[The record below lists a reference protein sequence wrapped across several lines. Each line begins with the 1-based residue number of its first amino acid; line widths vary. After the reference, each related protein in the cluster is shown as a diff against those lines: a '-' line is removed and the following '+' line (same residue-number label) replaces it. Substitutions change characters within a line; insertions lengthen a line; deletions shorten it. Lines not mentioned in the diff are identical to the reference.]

1 MKISVLLSGLLDSKI
16 GKVLPARVMN
26 PLYRFLIDELGKEGK
41 RDAFP
46 SEIFETPP
54 IICFPSSRFKVAT
67 LVSTRDLEM
76 LVWSLKSL
84 FYFSERSWDLVI
96 MDGGLKSSDVSLLQH
111 HFPNA
116 RIFLEADL
124 IRELASE
131 LNDLQYLSELR
142 LHRGYAPA
150 KKIIDAPRLMRGH
163 KFLLLDSDVLFF
175 RSPSDIIR
183 LLEDEDQR
191 FAFSVDELG
200 INSGVAVVPASG
212 ISFAELERLLRSMSP
227 EKLAGWQVE
236 QDLYSLLSKNRFD
249 ELPSVYA
256 VEPVRGL
263 KYNELTCCHFVHV
276 CRHRF
281 YSEGIRQL
289 RASGF
294 VGQLRMK
301 YSPTRVADS
310 EERRFGVSKTTGS
323 AEFP

>member
-142 LHRGYAPA
+142 LHRGYGDAHALPFSDNSFDVVCAFGVMHHLADPRKAVFEMLRVARRAVFISDHNDYGRGSIMTRALKQFA
-150 KKIIDAPRLMRGH
+150 KGVGLWNVYKLIVTRGRGYRITDDDGLWYPYSIFDTYESIQPYCSQLH
-163 KFLLLDSDVLFF
+163 FLNTASAGPNLY
-175 RSPSDIIR
+175 RSASHVA
-183 LLEDEDQR
+183 L
-191 FAFSVDELG
+191 LG
-200 INSGVAVVPASG
+200 I
-212 ISFAELERLLRSMSP
+212 MSDQ
-227 EKLAGWQVE
+227 EGQK
-236 QDLYSLLSKNRFD
+236 RF
-249 ELPSVYA
+249 
-256 VEPVRGL
+256 
-263 KYNELTCCHFVHV
+263 
-276 CRHRF
+276 
-281 YSEGIRQL
+281 
-289 RASGF
+289 
-294 VGQLRMK
+294 
-301 YSPTRVADS
+301 
-310 EERRFGVSKTTGS
+310 
-323 AEFP
+323 